1 MKGVRGGVERRRGRG
16 LKARRE
22 RRKTTGKV
30 LKDRRS
36 PRRRGRMGT
45 SVWTHHTAA
54 TCFAA
59 SSSIP
64 DSFATVFCKPSAP
77 LTSSDVDA
85 SEDGAQSL
93 ATPTR
98 SASSKTF
105 VRLISWK
112 WIAAGGFAAD
122 AEASSPGPVAAA
134 SSPSSPGAVS
144 FFSAI
149 AAAAAAL
156 SPAASAAD
164 FAWRDEEGGGF
175 REEKRT
181 TRQSAI

>member
-1 MKGVRGGVERRRGRG
+1 
-16 LKARRE
+16 
-22 RRKTTGKV
+22 
-30 LKDRRS
+30 
-36 PRRRGRMGT
+36 MGT
-45 SVWTHHTAA
+45 SVWTRHTAA

-134 SSPSSPGAVS
+134 SSPSSHGAVS

-164 FAWRDEEGGGF
+164 FAWRDEEGRGF

>member
-1 MKGVRGGVERRRGRG
+1 
-16 LKARRE
+16 
-22 RRKTTGKV
+22 
-30 LKDRRS
+30 
-36 PRRRGRMGT
+36 MGT

-164 FAWRDEEGGGF
+164 FAWRDEEGLLEHQEERDLWAGG
-175 REEKRT
+175 RTADEQIADKDEQGSGQQGLASKR
-181 TRQSAI
+181 APAVGALEAPGL

>member
-1 MKGVRGGVERRRGRG
+1 M
-16 LKARRE
+16 
-22 RRKTTGKV
+22 
-30 LKDRRS
+30 
-36 PRRRGRMGT
+36 
-45 SVWTHHTAA
+45 WTHHTAA

-164 FAWRDEEGGGF
+164 FAWRDERRRRF
-175 REEKRT
+175 SRREENDASVGDLKGNVSSRERAVVDEIASVDRIET
-181 TRQSAI
+181 NRLIDRRAS